1 MISLKSIE
9 VQKCPLSFKINRLV
23 ENFVR
28 DKTWI
33 KRIGSKEGRGRI
45 VFYNYYYSNVSS
57 FFFFLSPFSLSF
69 SLLKEEKAGY
79 KVNSIRGL
87 LTASTN

>member
-9 VQKCPLSFKINRLV
+9 VQKYPLSFKINRLV

-57 FFFFLSPFSLSF
+57 FFFLSPFSLSF

>member
-33 KRIGSKEGRGRI
+33 KRIGSKEGRI

-57 FFFFLSPFSLSF
+57 FFFLSPFSLSF

>member
-9 VQKCPLSFKINRLV
+9 VQKYPLSFKINRLV

-33 KRIGSKEGRGRI
+33 KRIGSKEERGRI

-57 FFFFLSPFSLSF
+57 FFFPLPFLSLFFATERRKSRLQS
-69 SLLKEEKAGY
+69 
-79 KVNSIRGL
+79 
-87 LTASTN
+87 

>member
-9 VQKCPLSFKINRLV
+9 VQKYPLSFKINRLV

-57 FFFFLSPFSLSF
+57 FFFFSPFSLSF